1 MSSANLALVATVA
14 TLTLIGRLRR
24 HTVTPVPPSDLVTTP
39 DAARALGI
47 SSRTLQRYVSKGV
60 VTPEITLPSGQY
72 RWDVAKLR
80 AQIEALSGG

>member
-1 MSSANLALVATVA
+1 
-14 TLTLIGRLRR
+14 
-24 HTVTPVPPSDLVTTP
+24 VPPSDLVTTP

-47 SSRTLQRYVSKGV
+47 SPRTLQRYVRKGV

-80 AQIEALSGG
+80 AQIEALSDGG

>member
-1 MSSANLALVATVA
+1 M
-14 TLTLIGRLRR
+14 TL
-24 HTVTPVPPSDLVTTP
+24 VPPSDLVTTP

-47 SSRTLQRYVSKGV
+47 SPRTLQRYVRQGV

-80 AQIEALSGG
+80 AQITAPDDA